1 VNATPAALSWRRRT
15 TAPSG
20 AGCCAFRNG
29 RAVTSVR
36 RYLLGGVVVID
47 SALRVAERAAVRSR
61 GRPWGVVFG
70 CLLLACAAP
79 SKSARGAPPP
89 PEVSVVT
96 LQTESV
102 PLITELPG
110 RTFAFETSEVRPQV
124 SGVIRARL
132 FTEGQIVKEGQTL
145 YRIDDRLYRAAL
157 DQARA
162 NLASARA
169 LNEAAQVKAQRYAP
183 LAEAHAVSQLDFA
196 QARADAAQAAA
207 AIEQA
212 KAALDTASINLH
224 FTQVPAPISG
234 RIGRSLVTTGALVT
248 AGQTNPLTSIQRL
261 DPIFVDIQ
269 QSSTDLLA
277 LRRAIAEGGASP
289 ASAEVRLRLSDGS
302 DYPRTGQLEF
312 AEAVVDPST
321 GSVNLRA
328 RFDNPDGTL
337 LPGMYVRALV
347 GQATRRD
354 AILAPQAG
362 ITRDPKGNATALIV
376 GKDDK
381 VERRNVDLDRAVED
395 RWLVSKGLNA
405 SDRLIVEGTDKVHS
419 GQVVKPVL
427 VPEAAAAAPPQP

>member
-1 VNATPAALSWRRRT
+1 V
-15 TAPSG
+15 
-20 AGCCAFRNG
+20 
-29 RAVTSVR
+29 
-36 RYLLGGVVVID
+36 
-47 SALRVAERAAVRSR
+47 
-61 GRPWGVVFG
+61 
-70 CLLLACAAP
+70 
-79 SKSARGAPPP
+79 
-89 PEVSVVT
+89 PEVGVVT

-102 PLITELPG
+102 ALTTELPG
-110 RTFAFETSEVRPQV
+110 RTAAYETSEVRPQV
-124 SGVIRARL
+124 SGILRARL
-132 FTEGQIVKEGQTL
+132 FTEGQVVREGQTL

-183 LAEAHAVSQLDFA
+183 LVEAHAVSQLDYA

-212 KAALDTASINLH
+212 QAALDTANINLH
-224 FTQVPAPISG
+224 FTAVPAPISG

-269 QSSTDLLA
+269 ESSTELLA
-277 LRRAIAEGGASP
+277 LRRSIAEGGAVP
-289 ASAEVRLRLSDGS
+289 ASTDVRLRLPDGS
-302 DYPRTGQLEF
+302 DYARTGRLEF

-321 GSVNLRA
+321 GSVTLRA
-328 RFDNPDGTL
+328 RFDNPDGVL

-347 GQATRRD
+347 GQSTRQA

-362 ITRDPKGNATALIV
+362 VTRDPKGNAMALIV

-381 VERRNVDLDRAVED
+381 VERRDLELDRTLED
-395 RWLVSKGLNA
+395 RWLIAKGLA
-405 SDRLIVEGTDKVHS
+405 AGDRLIVEGTDKVHP
-419 GQVVKPVL
+419 GQTVKA
-427 VPEAAAAAPPQP
+427 VPAQQAAAAAPKSEPP